1 VRSGRAELKRG
12 SRYDQDQIQT
22 ATQTEIQTARDHV
35 EITHASSEKLLPI
48 FLDFWLKKL
57 TGRQNAGW
65 RELARIFGFVNKT
78 DVLIGGKK
86 KPTACDEFES
96 MLFF

>member
-1 VRSGRAELKRG
+1 M
-12 SRYDQDQIQT
+12 QT
-22 ATQTEIQTARDHV
+22 ATQTEIHTAGGDHV

-57 TGRQNAGW
+57 TGRQNAGR
-65 RELARIFGFVNKT
+65 RELARIFGLVNKT